1 MSKITKKIPIEVQNR
16 SGFNCSH
23 SNSFSA
29 KCGTLVPI
37 LCDHVMPNTTVNL
50 DVSCEVN
57 LPPAI
62 SDFYGTIEARMEF
75 FFIPY
80 RVIWAGWK
88 YFFVQPPQGGAGN
101 IPSNNPNAIRITDV
115 PGIQVSNANN
125 TQFGKGTLADM
136 LGYKLDIHDDFSVD
150 NLQIPNILPFVAYHK
165 IYDDFYRD
173 SRITQPLFTP
183 ITAASDIAS
192 PKWHNLPWILGD
204 QLNSG
209 SKLYFNTSQDGR
221 YDLFSYHQRCWDK
234 DYFTNATYSPQ
245 AGDTSSLEMEFL
257 GTPTGGGDGTVNG
270 TVGFTI
276 SQLRVANSLQRFA
289 EVNNIAGQR
298 MADQQYARFG
308 CYPSDSALDRP
319 MYLGQK
325 RFNVYKRSVYQQ
337 SENTANPNT
346 NPFSGVLGNKTTA
359 LSGYGEGFLGKFHAK
374 DAGLI
379 MVIFSLVPKAT
390 YSTGTRRYL
399 MYSKLADFPEPLLQG
414 TGDQPIYKFELTGEV
429 PPAISQA
436 ETFGYTQRYSEAKF
450 LNDEVHGLLSDG
462 QNLDMFQLQRTFVDN
477 NSADLNTNFLEIPQ
491 DYLDQV
497 FTADVNVSQ
506 YGCWCNCFFD
516 YKKVQPLAAYSLPT
530 LGDPKDTHTVI
541 VDAGGKRL

>member
-1 MSKITKKIPIEVQNR
+1 MPPITKKIPVEVQNR

-23 SNSFSA
+23 SNSFTA

-37 LCDHVMPNTTVNL
+37 LCDHVMPNTTINL
-50 DVSCEVN
+50 DVACEVN

-75 FFIPY
+75 FFVPY

-101 IPSNNPNAIRITDV
+101 IPSNNPTAIRITDV
-115 PGIQVSNANN
+115 PGF
-125 TQFGKGTLADM
+125 TFGTSVASRIDRGSLFDM
-136 LGYKLDIHDDFSVD
+136 LGNKTNMNATGDISM
-150 NLQIPNILPFVAYHK
+150 PNILPFVAYHK

-183 ITAASDIAS
+183 ITSSSDVS
-192 PKWHNLPWILGD
+192 TPKWHNLPWILGD
-204 QLNSG
+204 DLNTGTKQYFSVG
-209 SKLYFNTSQDGR
+209 SGR
-221 YDLFSYHQRCWDK
+221 YHLLDYHQRCWDK
-234 DYFTNATYSPQ
+234 DYFTNATYAPQ
-245 AGDTSSLEMEFL
+245 AGDASSIEMEFL

-325 RFNVYKRSVYQQ
+325 RFGVYKRSVYQQ
-337 SENTANPNT
+337 TENTANPNT

-390 YSTGTRRYL
+390 YSSGTRRYL
-399 MYSKLADFPEPLLQG
+399 MYSKLSDFPEPLLQG
-414 TGDQPIYKFELTGEV
+414 TGDQPIYISELVNTFYGG
-429 PPAISQA
+429 SYSNG
-436 ETFGYTQRYSEAKF
+436 TFGYTQRYSEAKF
-450 LNDEVHGLLSDG
+450 MSDEVHGLLADG
-462 QNLDMFQLQRTFVDN
+462 QSLDMFQLQRSFNDSTDAEL
-477 NSADLNTNFLEIPQ
+477 STDFLEIPT

-497 FTADVNVSQ
+497 FTADANVSQ
-506 YGCWCNCFFD
+506 YGCWCNCFLD